1 MNKTETKMAKDAINF
16 AILNFAKEHVLQEMV
31 YLSRLFHSKVKKER
45 ADEMDEKIGTIV
57 NAVER
62 LFTEAGVVLSFGNDS
77 KYDESLVQA
86 VTDAFMDLRS
96 NENNERD

>member
-1 MNKTETKMAKDAINF
+1 
-16 AILNFAKEHVLQEMV
+16 
-31 YLSRLFHSKVKKER
+31 
-45 ADEMDEKIGTIV
+45 MDEKIGTIV

-62 LFTEAGVVLSFGNDS
+62 LYTEAGVVLSFGNDS